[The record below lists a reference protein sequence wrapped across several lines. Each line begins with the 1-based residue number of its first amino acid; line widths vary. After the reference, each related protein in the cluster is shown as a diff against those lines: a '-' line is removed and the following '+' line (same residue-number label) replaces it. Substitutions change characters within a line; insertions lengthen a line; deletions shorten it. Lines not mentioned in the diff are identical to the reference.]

1 MRHSSR
7 SLGGTACILLA
18 ATLWG
23 TTGTARTF
31 APAGAGPL
39 TVGAI
44 RIVGG
49 GLLLFV
55 IALRGG
61 ALRDLVATGTSA
73 RCLVALAAA
82 AVAVYQTAFFG
93 ATARTGVAI
102 GTVVTIGAAPVFAG
116 VLSLL
121 TRPRTRPGGRWLA
134 ATVAAVAGCAM
145 LVTSGHASGANLAG
159 IALALLASFCYAVYA
174 VIASHLIGNGAQD
187 RAVIGAIFGGAAM
200 LLLPVLV
207 TSPVGWLATGRGL
220 AVSGYL
226 AVLTTAAGYLL
237 YARGLRTIPV
247 TTATT
252 LGLAEPA
259 IAAVLGLTVLGEQ
272 LTAAGFAGL
281 AVLATGLMALA
292 WPTRGSKDRD
302 ISRSADL
309 PPAPANG
316 SADPR
321 PAPACGNPA
330 AMPYSDGR
338 EPSQVPAPAG
348 RDPAQAARRP
358 SARAPGRRRGGGRR
372 NPGAEA
378 RAGTDRV
385 RTRR

>member
-1 MRHSSR
+1 
-7 SLGGTACILLA
+7 
-18 ATLWG
+18 LWG

-39 TVGAI
+39 AVGAV

-49 GLLLFV
+49 GLVLLV
-55 IALRGG
+55 LALRRG
-61 ALRDLVATGTSA
+61 ALRDLVTAGTRT
-73 RCLVALAAA
+73 RCLIALGAV
-82 AVAVYQTAFFG
+82 AVAVYQAAFFA

-116 VLSLL
+116 VLCLL
-121 TRPRTRPGGRWLA
+121 TGQRRPGARWLA
-134 ATVAAVAGCAM
+134 ATVAAVAGCAL

-159 IALALLASFCYAVYA
+159 IALALLASSSYAVYA
-174 VIASHLIGNGAQD
+174 VTASSLISNGAED
-187 RAVIGAIFGGAAM
+187 RAVVGALFGGAAV
-200 LLLPVLV
+200 LLLPVLA
-207 TSPVGWLATGRGL
+207 TSPVSWLATGRGL
-220 AVSGYL
+220 AVTGYL

-259 IAAVLGLTVLGEQ
+259 IAAVLGLTVLGEH
-272 LTAAGFAGL
+272 LTAAGFGGL
-281 AVLATGLMALA
+281 AVLAVGLVTLA
-292 WPTRGSKDRD
+292 WPTGGSKDRD
-302 ISRSADL
+302 ISRSTDL
-309 PPAPANG
+309 P
-316 SADPR
+316 S
-321 PAPACGNPA
+321 APACGNPA

-338 EPSQVPAPAG
+338 EPSQVPAPAR

-358 SARAPGRRRGGGRR
+358 SARAPGRRRGRGRR
-372 NPGAEA
+372 NPGPAA